1 MQVPTVKKVTVA
13 VETVQTLT
21 VVEVN
26 VTALPE
32 APPVAVTV
40 YVEPATFA
48 AAGAVE
54 VMLKL
59 WAALLKVK
67 DTVVV
72 AALKLLSA
80 AFVTVKVQVP
90 EEVALRVEPLNE
102 QPVAV
107 PSVTD
112 EMLSAPVPDPPVTEF
127 TVNEVCEY
135 GKVLLV
141 ALRTGEEIAL

>member
-1 MQVPTVKKVTVA
+1 MQVPTATKLTVA
-13 VETVQTLT
+13 VEIVQTLT
-21 VVEVN
+21 VVELN

-67 DTVVV
+67 ATVVV

-90 EEVALRVEPLNE
+90 ALVALKVDPLKE
-102 QPVAV
+102 HPVAV
-107 PSVTD
+107 PSATD
-112 EMLSAPVPDPPVTEF
+112 
-127 TVNEVCEY
+127 
-135 GKVLLV
+135 
-141 ALRTGEEIAL
+141 